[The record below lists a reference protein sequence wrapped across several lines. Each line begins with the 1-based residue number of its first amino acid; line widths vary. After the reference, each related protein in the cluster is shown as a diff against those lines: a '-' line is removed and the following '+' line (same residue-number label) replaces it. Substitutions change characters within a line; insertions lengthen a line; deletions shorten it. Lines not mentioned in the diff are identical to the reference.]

1 MVLIGV
7 ELVIDREAVSLE
19 NVITEV
25 ESGVMRIEQKKKD
38 QSAQMYHTSL
48 EDSYGPPFK
57 KFDVLNR
64 VSKESLLPPNVR
76 KEENQIWEHRN
87 TILKFILNSKY
98 IILHSLF
105 FLGQLSPSLGNVISP
120 FFSLVRCSD
129 HLGLRTQ
136 VLL

>member
-1 MVLIGV
+1 MVLIGI

-25 ESGVMRIEQKKKD
+25 ESGVMRIE
-38 QSAQMYHTSL
+38 HTSL
-48 EDSYGPPFK
+48 DDSYGPPFN
-57 KFDVLNR
+57 KFDVPNT
-64 VSKESLLPPNVR
+64 VSKESPLPPNVR

>member
-38 QSAQMYHTSL
+38 QSAQMHHTPL
-48 EDSYGPPFK
+48 DDSYGPPF
-57 KFDVLNR
+57 LT
-64 VSKESLLPPNVR
+64 VSKESPLPPNVK
-76 KEENQIWEHRN
+76 KEENQIWEPRN

-105 FLGQLSPSLGNVISP
+105 FS
-120 FFSLVRCSD
+120 
-129 HLGLRTQ
+129 
-136 VLL
+136 